1 MSMLNSIILEGNI
14 TKVGNVVEF
23 ADSKKQMEVTISVE
37 RSYKNRSGKMVDET
51 SEFDIVAQGGPMVD
65 MLSRK
70 GEEGQGIR
78 VVGRLK
84 QIKWVADGKD
94 CSRVVIVAEHIEYKP
109 KKSQKKETE
118 NEESVL

>member
-1 MSMLNSIILEGNI
+1 MNMLNSIILEGNI
-14 TKVGNVVEF
+14 TKVGNVIEF
-23 ADSKKQMEVTISVE
+23 ADSKQMEVSIGVE
-37 RSYKNRSGKMVDET
+37 RSYKNRAGETVDET
-51 SEFDIVAQGGPMVD
+51 SEFDIIANGRAVVD
-65 MLSRK
+65 TLLRK
-70 GEEGQGIR
+70 GEIGQGIR

-118 NEESVL
+118 NEKSVL

>member
-1 MSMLNSIILEGNI
+1 MNMLNSIILEGNI
-14 TKVGNVVEF
+14 TKVGNVIEF
-23 ADSKKQMEVTISVE
+23 ADSKQLEVTIGVE

-51 SEFDIVAQGGPMVD
+51 SEFDIVAYGGPMMD
-65 MLSRK
+65 TLLRK
-70 GEEGQGIR
+70 GEKGQGIR

-84 QIKWVADGKD
+84 QIKWIDGEKEH
-94 CSRVVIVAEHIEYKP
+94 SRVVIIAEHIEYKP